1 MMHLTI
7 KDIAKYSGTSVS
19 TVSRVLNNH
28 PDVSEKARAQV
39 LKIVEQYH
47 YVPNNSAR
55 NLVIRESATI
65 AVIVRGIA
73 NPFFTRI
80 IKTIE
85 SAIYAEGYSMSLHQI
100 GSSDDELM
108 AAAMLEREKRLC
120 GIIFLGGRFN
130 YSAMDV
136 AMLRVPFVCCTY
148 ANTFGALDPESFSSV
163 AIDDKREAYRAV
175 RVLLERGHRRIAALI
190 EAKGGASISQLR
202 YEGYCEALA
211 DAGIALDP
219 TLVECAGSFEMEDA
233 YHAAARL
240 AERAH
245 FTALFAIS
253 DAMAMAAMKQL
264 SLHNIRVPEDCSVI
278 AIDGLELTN
287 YCTPTLTTLE
297 QPAEE
302 MALASVKTL
311 AGLLRGDGTNN
322 HVFMETKLRTGAS
335 VRSFE

>member
-1 MMHLTI
+1 MHLTI

-28 PDVSEKARAQV
+28 PDVSEKARTQV

-219 TLVECAGSFEMEDA
+219 TWVE
-233 YHAAARL
+233 
-240 AERAH
+240 
-245 FTALFAIS
+245 
-253 DAMAMAAMKQL
+253 
-264 SLHNIRVPEDCSVI
+264 
-278 AIDGLELTN
+278 
-287 YCTPTLTTLE
+287 
-297 QPAEE
+297 
-302 MALASVKTL
+302 
-311 AGLLRGDGTNN
+311 
-322 HVFMETKLRTGAS
+322 
-335 VRSFE
+335 

>member
-1 MMHLTI
+1 M
-7 KDIAKYSGTSVS
+7 
-19 TVSRVLNNH
+19 
-28 PDVSEKARAQV
+28 
-39 LKIVEQYH
+39 
-47 YVPNNSAR
+47 
-55 NLVIRESATI
+55 
-65 AVIVRGIA
+65 
-73 NPFFTRI
+73 
-80 IKTIE
+80 
-85 SAIYAEGYSMSLHQI
+85 
-100 GSSDDELM
+100 
-108 AAAMLEREKRLC
+108 
-120 GIIFLGGRFN
+120 
-130 YSAMDV
+130 
-136 AMLRVPFVCCTY
+136 
-148 ANTFGALDPESFSSV
+148 
-163 AIDDKREAYRAV
+163 
-175 RVLLERGHRRIAALI
+175 I

-253 DAMAMAAMKQL
+253 DAMAMAAMKHL

-335 VRSFE
+335 VRSLE